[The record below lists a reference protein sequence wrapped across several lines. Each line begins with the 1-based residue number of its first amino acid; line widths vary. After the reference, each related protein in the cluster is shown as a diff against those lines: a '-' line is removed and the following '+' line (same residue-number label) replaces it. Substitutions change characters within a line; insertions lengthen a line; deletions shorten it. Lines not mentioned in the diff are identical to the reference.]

1 MQIKDLGEFG
11 VIQKIS
17 GKFPQPEQAGFFG
30 IGDDCSVIQKD
41 DSESYLVTCDTL
53 IENIHFL
60 ISKIEPQDLGYKS
73 LAVNLSDIAA
83 MGGVPEY
90 AFLSMAL
97 PADTDTA
104 WIDKFLDGLHDL
116 AVREQVVLAGGDT
129 TKSPGN
135 IAITITVIGIIKTD
149 NIKRRNGAKPGD
161 KLFVTGFTGDS
172 GGGLRLLTEGHDD
185 ETDQSAADLIIA
197 HNRPKAYTGEG
208 AWLGTLPAVHAMID
222 LSDGLA
228 SDARH
233 IAESSGVA
241 IRIDLDKIKVSESLL
256 IKAGKYGWDA
266 TELAVSAG
274 EDYSL
279 LFAADA
285 NQSEQI
291 QSAYFEKFGESLD
304 CIGEVHEGEGVAF
317 YRKGKKVKKPY
328 HGFDH
333 FKK

>member
-1 MQIKDLGEFG
+1 MQVKNLGEFG
-11 VIQKIS
+11 LIQRIS
-17 GKFPQPEQAGFFG
+17 GKFESPDQQGFIG
-30 IGDDCSVIQKD
+30 IGDDCSVIPKD
-41 DSESYLVTCDTL
+41 DLDSYLVTCDTL
-53 IENIHFL
+53 VENIHFL
-60 ISKIEPQDLGYKS
+60 ISNIEPHDLGYKS

-83 MGGVPEY
+83 MGGIPEY

-97 PADTDTA
+97 PVETGTS

-116 AVREQVVLAGGDT
+116 AIREHVVLAGGDT
-129 TKSPGN
+129 TKSPRN
-135 IAITITVIGIIKTD
+135 IAIAITVIGIIKKG
-149 NIKRRNGAKPGD
+149 NIKRRNGAEPGD
-161 KLFVTGFTGDS
+161 KLFLTGSAGDS
-172 GGGLRLLTEGHDD
+172 GGGLRLLTEGH
-185 ETDQSAADLIIA
+185 ENEADQSATDLIQA
-197 HNRPKAYTGEG
+197 HNRPTVYTVEG
-208 AWLGTLPAVHAMID
+208 AWLGTLSAVHAMID

-233 IAESSGVA
+233 IAEFSGVS
-241 IRIDLDKIKVSESLL
+241 IRIDLDKVPVSESLL
-256 IKAGKYGWDA
+256 IKAGEYGWDV

-285 NQSEQI
+285 SESDRI
-291 QSAYFEKFGESLD
+291 QSAYFEKFGEHLT
-304 CIGEVHEGEGVAF
+304 CIGEVRVGEGVDF